1 MYLSTLFRMINI
13 AKSLAALCCAVALIS
28 CGERVAE
35 TPAKEEA
42 KPEVKAELTP
52 QERFD
57 SLLRVLPEISFPH
70 KFKSELDEAVQ
81 KAKFPNGALG
91 LTDYDSLWH
100 VSGKILMNKD
110 FPLVLLKRY
119 DTEFNLYDTY
129 WLVSFDSLG
138 QHISHLPV
146 VHSSDGQGR
155 TFAITPE
162 NRIRVAVHEAS
173 KARIRTYEYVN
184 GQFNE
189 VGKIENR
196 DADKLPDY

>member
-1 MYLSTLFRMINI
+1 MINV
-13 AKSLAALCCAVALIS
+13 AKSLVGLCCAVVLIS
-28 CGERVAE
+28 CGGRVEE
-35 TPAKEEA
+35 TPVKEEA
-42 KPEVKAELTP
+42 RPEVKAELTP
-52 QERFD
+52 QQRFD
-57 SLLRVLPEISFPH
+57 SLLRVLPEISIPH
-70 KFKSELDEAVQ
+70 KFNSELGEAVQ
-81 KAKFPNGALG
+81 KAKFPNDALG

-100 VSGKILMNKD
+100 VAGKILMNKD

-146 VHSSDGQGR
+146 VHSSDGEGR

-162 NRIRVAVHEAS
+162 NRIRVAAYGAS
-173 KARIRTYEYVN
+173 EARIRAFEYVN

-189 VGKIENR
+189 VGEIEAG
-196 DADKLPDY
+196 DADNLPDY